1 MDWDKYDGVLSRSRE
16 KYKFYFG
23 KYEYYDCAKTKL
35 AQKLPKSRLGWG
47 KRAVD
52 MRANKT
58 HFDCF
63 ENDTLGLNEVLKKY
77 CVLEAFEK
85 IKTDILIAGCS
96 FIALSGDRVM
106 PFTAE
111 EATGTYHWREQ
122 NLENGIAVFARDS
135 KNTAR
140 ESKPNAWIKYEEDKT
155 TLHEDDKE
163 VDEEIANPTGR
174 PLIGLLTY
182 GSTTKRPFGQSVLSL
197 PARDA
202 IVDASRTVRQAMIA
216 GYYYNTKVDVIL
228 GADNETPVETIKRE
242 TGDVLKVGSNQDGHI
257 PQLGEFAQHAM
268 APFNDTILTA
278 ARNFCSAT
286 SLTLANLGIATDAP
300 QSTEALEIVS
310 DDLKDDIL
318 AWQEELGGQIKYF
331 AVTLW
336 MYDTKTSKI
345 DDNLRAKINATTPI
359 WKPVYQADISKF
371 GDGLTKVAQN
381 MPDIVK
387 ARSIW
392 RNLGLTSQEIDALI
406 GGV

>member
-1 MDWDKYDGVLSRSRE
+1 MDWDKYDRVLSRSRE

-96 FIALSGDRVM
+96 FIAISGDRVM

-122 NLENGIAVFARDS
+122 NLENGVAVFARDS

-140 ESKPNAWIKYEEDKT
+140 ESKPNAWIKYEGYKT
-155 TLHEDDKE
+155 TLHEDDNE
-163 VDEEIANPTGR
+163 VDETIANPTGR